1 MTSTQHLGGMYVN
14 KIGME
19 NLANFSKT
27 VTIMTTNAFQ
37 LTVRKKTYIYKTL
50 SFTNVITVAIIYLFL
65 GANLTKYDILPLVD
79 H

>member
-1 MTSTQHLGGMYVN
+1 MTSIQRLGDMYVN

-37 LTVRKKTYIYKTL
+37 LTVRKKHIYITL

>member
-1 MTSTQHLGGMYVN
+1 MYVN

-37 LTVRKKTYIYKTL
+37 LTVRKKRITL
-50 SFTNVITVAIIYLFL
+50 SFTNVRTVAIIYLFL

>member
-1 MTSTQHLGGMYVN
+1 MTSTQCLGGMYVN

-37 LTVRKKTYIYKTL
+37 LTVRKKRIYITL